1 VIVVY
6 HNNQRVLRAL
16 YNESPLEVF
25 DLSAPIC
32 AVITALSL
40 QFPDAV
46 LVWCNEE
53 VSDELELSAVLN
65 LLQLP
70 QEIISFQPSYGGY
83 FGPNIEWVEE
93 SIFVSVPK
101 NTRYATWMLSS
112 CVGAMHASLWM
123 QLAPHINPNDTFA
136 YTLHSLGKRAQST
149 GLFCYSEPALL
160 HTTLN
165 KNFTSAAQIELY
177 RFVKQH
183 YKSLWVWILFWQ
195 QLRYQSQYNVLPL
208 LRSWFVVRL
217 KPIALSISAHPLN
230 NTDQLAISVLIP
242 TLNRPQYLADFL
254 ADLQAQTLLPKE
266 VIIIEQQPDQN
277 SESQLTALL
286 ARDWKFQ
293 LKHLFIHQLGVCH
306 ARNLGLAQVT
316 GDWVFFAD
324 DDIRIAPTFLAESAT
339 KINQTNAQAVSF
351 ACLSPTQKSVEK
363 PVIQWNAFG
372 GGSSLVSKSALKE
385 CQFSM
390 VFEHG
395 FGEDLDFGMQLRSI
409 GTDVLFFSTPAITHL
424 KAPAGGF
431 RLPKKLAWQSDSIQ
445 PKPAPTVMA
454 YIQKYY
460 TAPQRK
466 TYKLMLLLKYYSK
479 QSLKNPI
486 RYYRRFE
493 QQWKQ
498 SVYWAS
504 KLDQLP

>member
-1 VIVVY
+1 MIVVY
-6 HNNQRVLRAL
+6 HNNQRVQRVLH
-16 YNESPLEVF
+16 NETPLEVF
-25 DLSAPIC
+25 DLSASIC
-32 AVITALSL
+32 AVITALTL
-40 QFPDAV
+40 QFPDDL

-53 VSDELELSAVLN
+53 VSQELELSAVSN

-101 NTRYATWMLSS
+101 NTRYTTWMLSS
-112 CVGAMHASLWM
+112 CVGAMQASLWM
-123 QLAPHINPNDTFA
+123 QLATHINPKDSFA
-136 YTLHSLGKRAQST
+136 YTLHSIGKRAQSA

-160 HTTLN
+160 RTTLN
-165 KNFTSAAQIELY
+165 KNYTSATQIELY

-183 YKSLWVWILFWQ
+183 YKSLWVWVLFWQ
-195 QLRYQSQYNVLPL
+195 QLRQQGQFNVLPL
-208 LRSWFVVRL
+208 LCTWFLARL
-217 KPIALSISAHPLN
+217 KPIALKIPEQFSSKPA
-230 NTDQLAISVLIP
+230 QLAISVLIP

-254 ADLQAQTLLPKE
+254 ADLQAQTLVPKE
-266 VIIIEQQPDQN
+266 VVIIEQISDQQG
-277 SESQLTALL
+277 ESQLIDLVAQ
-286 ARDWKFQ
+286 AWNFKI
-293 LKHLFIHQLGVCH
+293 KHLIIYQLGVCN
-306 ARNLGLAQVT
+306 ARNLGLSQVT

-339 KINQTNAQAVSF
+339 KINQNKAQAVSF
-351 ACLSPTQKSVEK
+351 ACVSPTQKSVEK

-395 FGEDLDFGMQLRSI
+395 FGEDLDFGMQLRQA
-409 GTDVLFFSTPAITHL
+409 GTDILFFSTPAITHL

-431 RLPKKLAWQSDSIQ
+431 RLSKTLAWQTDPIQ

-466 TYKLMLLLKYYSK
+466 TYKLMLLLKYYPK

-486 RYYRRFE
+486 RYYRQFE

-504 KLDQLP
+504 KLDQNP